1 MKQEEIY
8 PFFPS
13 FSEWALP
20 VFDLIPM
27 FFYNKILNLT
37 ETYLLKWYISE

>member
-20 VFDLIPM
+20 VFDLTKS
-27 FFYNKILNLT
+27 FFLNMKFNRLT
-37 ETYLLKWYISE
+37 C

>member
-20 VFDLIPM
+20 VFDLTENVFY
-27 FFYNKILNLT
+27 FFVFFL
-37 ETYLLKWYISE
+37 SEIQ

>member
-20 VFDLIPM
+20 VFDLTENNYL
-27 FFYNKILNLT
+27 FYFL
-37 ETYLLKWYISE
+37 SEIQ

>member
-13 FSEWALP
+13 FSKWALP
-20 VFDLIPM
+20 VFDLTENVYFYFIY
-27 FFYNKILNLT
+27 FFL
-37 ETYLLKWYISE
+37 SEIQ

>member
-1 MKQEEIY
+1 MKQKEIY

-20 VFDLIPM
+20 VFDLIHM
-27 FFYNKILNLT
+27 DFFTAKYL
-37 ETYLLKWYISE
+37 TYLLKWYISE

>member
-13 FSEWALP
+13 FSEWALT
-20 VFDLIPM
+20 VFDLTKS
-27 FFYNKILNLT
+27 FFFKYEIQ
-37 ETYLLKWYISE
+37 